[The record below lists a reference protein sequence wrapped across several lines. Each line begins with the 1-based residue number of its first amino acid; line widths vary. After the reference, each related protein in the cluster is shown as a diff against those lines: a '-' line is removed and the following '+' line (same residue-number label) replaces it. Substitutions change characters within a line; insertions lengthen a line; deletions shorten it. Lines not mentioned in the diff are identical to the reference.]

1 LLSDVPDPVKPV
13 IGARAGVSE
22 PTANTKLDPL
32 FRRHS
37 RDLFRFFLRRTGGDA
52 TRSEDLVQEVF
63 LSATSDLARR
73 PAAAPTLAWLYTV
86 AHRRLVDDLRHA
98 RRQVPTVPFEES
110 HFQSGETPAYG
121 DGVARALTIIV
132 QELPAIQRR
141 VFVMKVLQGQPFS
154 EIASNIGT
162 SEGAARMHLL
172 RALKTIRTELESY
185 GVAP

>member
-1 LLSDVPDPVKPV
+1 VSDVPDPVKPV
-13 IGARAGVSE
+13 IGARAGSGERSADV
-22 PTANTKLDPL
+22 KLDPL

-37 RDLFRFFLRRTGGDA
+37 RDLFRFFLRRTGGDS

-73 PAAAPTLAWLYTV
+73 PEAAPTLAWLYTV
-86 AHRRLVDDLRHA
+86 AHRRLVDDLRLA
-98 RRQVPTVPFEES
+98 GRQVPTVPFEES
-110 HFQSGETPAYG
+110 HVESSRTPAYG
-121 DGVARALTIIV
+121 EGVARALTLVV

-141 VFVMKVLQGQPFS
+141 VFVMKVLEGRPFG
-154 EIASNIGT
+154 EIARNIGT

-172 RALKTIRTELESY
+172 RALKAIRTGLESY